1 MFISNFTN
9 THTTTIEEAVYF
21 TPNGCKGRRLKE
33 NLTHINA
40 IFADF
45 DFKPK
50 EVTGDNKPDYK
61 QFMLDLSDLPT
72 PTYVVESGNGWHVYW
87 CLEESLV
94 VDDDNRTELTQQVEG
109 MHRYIRD
116 NYGSD
121 GGAIDVLHL
130 LRQPGFEHKKMPDHP
145 FMVKVV
151 EENDDA
157 YTLDEL
163 LNAFPPVYKEVYT
176 GDDSPVNEYDIKTVA
191 IDVWK
196 EKGAEV
202 SFDQSGRLM
211 WNGETTATFIGRN
224 GSRNYIATTSEEYPY
239 QGNATTYV
247 SGVLGVSTKEAYKW
261 LVDKYGSL
269 LPVASLGLKTSVSD
283 PCPERTAFVSHIVDP
298 QWGDKDWMKQ
308 YKFLASEYALEFHN
322 YFASVYPHLVYER
335 GEDKIYWNYQEDAG
349 VYVELN
355 ATEVRGLVL
364 HLLRTEGLRDRATES
379 NVRNVLARY
388 RGDYKERGVEYGAF
402 DSDDT
407 WFHANNG
414 WVNLETRVFES
425 HTPARHSRVKSAVDY
440 DAGAMC
446 PTYDKFLEHDLH
458 LKVDQVR
465 VIDQFSGL
473 SLTNDI
479 KYQKMLTLLGRPGC
493 GKSTLLNTWAQVL
506 GEKAIEKKLPE
517 LTGEAMRFA
526 GAQFV
531 GATLCWFDEV
541 DVKKS
546 EMGNNLGTLI
556 TGETIQVER
565 KGINGI
571 VKANNTVKCV
581 LTANRLPLT
590 AEVGIY
596 RRLIMVPIEVSFVE
610 NGTVD
615 IDVPNRLK
623 TEASGV
629 LNRMITGLQ
638 DLRKMRG
645 FTVIDGH
652 EDLIED
658 YKASSDTIAEFLDE
672 YFEVGSDE
680 DFVETTVLYKSY
692 KHFVDGNNFM
702 RSITPQ
708 KFGKLL
714 STQPLSRFSHIEAR
728 RTKSARGW
736 VGIKLKQEYEIDSYG
751 DTIQAKKALNF

>member
-1 MFISNFTN
+1 MK
-9 THTTTIEEAVYF
+9 TTIEDV
-21 TPNGCKGRRLKE
+21 
-33 NLTHINA
+33 
-40 IFADF
+40 
-45 DFKPK
+45 
-50 EVTGDNKPDYK
+50 NKK
-61 QFMLDLSDLPT
+61 MLDAGLEPLSD
-72 PTYVVESGNGWHVYW
+72 
-87 CLEESLV
+87 
-94 VDDDNRTELTQQVEG
+94 VDN
-109 MHRYIRD
+109 
-116 NYGSD
+116 
-121 GGAIDVLHL
+121 
-130 LRQPGFEHKKMPDHP
+130 
-145 FMVKVV
+145 
-151 EENDDA
+151 
-157 YTLDEL
+157 
-163 LNAFPPVYKEVYT
+163 
-176 GDDSPVNEYDIKTVA
+176 
-191 IDVWK
+191 
-196 EKGAEV
+196 
-202 SFDQSGRLM
+202 
-211 WNGETTATFIGRN
+211 
-224 GSRNYIATTSEEYPY
+224 
-239 QGNATTYV
+239 
-247 SGVLGVSTKEAYKW
+247 
-261 LVDKYGSL
+261 
-269 LPVASLGLKTSVSD
+269 
-283 PCPERTAFVSHIVDP
+283 CPERTAFVLHISDP

-308 YKFLASEYALEFHN
+308 YKFLANEYALEFHN
-322 YFASVYPHLVYER
+322 YFASVYPYLVYER
-335 GEDKIYWNYQEDAG
+335 GEDKIYWNYREGDG

-364 HLLRTEGLRDRATES
+364 HLLRTEGLRDKATES
-379 NVRNVLARY
+379 NVRNVMARY
-388 RGDYKERGVEYGAF
+388 RGDYKERGVDYGAF
-402 DSDDT
+402 DQDDT

-414 WVNLETRVFES
+414 WVNLETRVFEA
-425 HTPARHSRVKSAVDY
+425 HTPSRHSRVKSAVDY
-440 DAGAMC
+440 DADAIC
-446 PTYDKFLEHDLH
+446 PTYDKFLEQDLH
-458 LKVDQVR
+458 LKPDQVR

-493 GKSTLLNTWAQVL
+493 GKSTLLNTWSQVL

-596 RRLIMVPIEVSFVE
+596 RRLIMIPIEVSFVE

-615 IDVPNRLK
+615 IDVPDRLK
-623 TEASGV
+623 IEASGV
-629 LNRMITGLQ
+629 LNRMIDGLQ

-672 YFEVGSDE
+672 YFEVGGEE

-692 KHFVDGNNFM
+692 KQFVDGNNFM

-714 STQPLSRFSHIEAR
+714 SSQPLSRFSHIEAK
-728 RTKSARGW
+728 RTKSARRW
-736 VGIKLKQEYEIDSYG
+736 VGIKLKQDYEIDSYS
-751 DTIQAKKALNF
+751 DTIQTKKVLNF